1 MRAVGDDFETRALQL
16 LQRAGLTLLERN
28 YGTRYGEIDLVMRD
42 DGCMV
47 FVEVRYRGGSVQ
59 GGAAASV
66 GAGKRARLARAAA
79 LYLQA
84 HPALA
89 DRPCRFDVVAFDGA
103 AASAT
108 ARWLRH
114 AFEADAAT

>member
-1 MRAVGDDFETRALQL
+1 MRAVGDDFEARALQL
-16 LQRAGLTLLERN
+16 LQRAGLTVLERN
-28 YGTRYGEIDLVMRD
+28 YGTRYGEIDSVMRD

-47 FVEVRYRGGSVQ
+47 FVDVRYRGGSFQ
-59 GGAAASV
+59 GGAAVSV
-66 GAGKRARLARAAA
+66 GAGERARLARAAA

-89 DRPCRFDVVAFDGA
+89 DRPCRFDLVAFDRA

-114 AFEADAAT
+114 AFEADAAI

>member
-1 MRAVGDDFETRALQL
+1 MRTVGAGFETRALQL

-47 FVEVRYRGGSVQ
+47 FVEVRYRGSSVQ

-66 GAGKRARLARAAA
+66 GAGKRARLTRAAA

-84 HPALA
+84 HPTLA

-108 ARWLRH
+108 ARWLQH
-114 AFEADAAT
+114 AFEADATT

>member
-1 MRAVGDDFETRALQL
+1 MRAIGDGFEARALVL
-16 LQRAGLTLLERN
+16 LQRASLVLLERN

-42 DGCMV
+42 GDCVV
-47 FVEVRYRGGSVQ
+47 FVEVRYRGSSAQ
-59 GGAAASV
+59 GGAVASV

-103 AASAT
+103 AVSAP
-108 ARWLRH
+108 ARWLQH
-114 AFEADAAT
+114 AFEADATT

>member
-47 FVEVRYRGGSVQ
+47 FVEARYRGGSVQ

-66 GAGKRARLARAAA
+66 GAGKRARLAGAAA

-89 DRPCRFDVVAFDGA
+89 DRLCPFDVVAFDGA
-103 AASAT
+103 AALAT
-108 ARWLRH
+108 ACWLRH
-114 AFEADAAT
+114 AFKADAAT